1 MKNSILLSDFTFMFS
16 GHGHYKV
23 TFTSPYTGK
32 KWSTVT
38 SNMPLIDATKNAESP
53 KIKDLQTLK
62 SICKNY

>member
-32 KWSTVT
+32 
-38 SNMPLIDATKNAESP
+38 NG
-53 KIKDLQTLK
+53 QQ
-62 SICKNY
+62 